1 MLNFVKN
8 QNMIRSIFISS
19 AEPYSGKSLVTIGV
33 FEAILRKTP
42 KVAFFKPII
51 RNPKNKGDQDKNIEL
66 IRSRYELSQTYDQS
80 FAFYRN
86 DVQELLGK
94 GKDDQ
99 FIDQVL
105 NKYKAL
111 EEKNDFVI
119 CEGSD
124 YIGEG
129 SFFEFDI
136 NALIA
141 KNLGLP
147 TLIIGQGNGRA
158 LNEIFNPVQMANEA
172 FQEQDTKVIGIII
185 NRVREDRVDE
195 IKKALNDLPINSG
208 FHSVIPA
215 NAILSSPTLR
225 EVAEQLNAK
234 VLFGEKNLDNLAT
247 GFQAVAM
254 MLSNYLKVMKDGS
267 VAITPADSADIIM
280 GALEANR
287 SKNSP
292 HISGMILTRNFD
304 PPDTVMQIFAGF
316 PDVFPIL
323 SVDTFTFQTSIDAGN
338 IVPTM
343 TAASERKINIALTL
357 FEKHFDQ
364 EGFTKQVLSDQ
375 PTVMT
380 PKMFIYNLQ
389 KIAGQNR
396 KRIVLPEGSDDR
408 VLRAVEILQ
417 KKDIVNMVLLGNV
430 EEIRA
435 KSGTLGLDIDF
446 DKTPIIDPYSSNKI
460 EPYSETLY
468 EIRKAKGLSEE
479 MAIDLMHD
487 VSYYGTM
494 MVHKGEADGMVSGAA
509 HTTQHT
515 IRPALQFIK
524 TKPGFKVVSSVF
536 FMCLDDRVVAY
547 GDCAVN
553 PNPTAEELAEIA
565 IASANTS
572 EQFGIPAKVAMLSY
586 SSGES
591 GKGAEV
597 EKVRNATKIVQ
608 KLRPDILIEGPI
620 QYDAA
625 VDMSVGKQKLPD
637 SEVAGQA
644 SVLIFPDLN
653 TGNNAYKAVQR
664 ETGAIAIG
672 PILQGLNKPVN
683 DLSRGCLVN
692 DIVNTVVITAIQAQ
706 NN

>member
-1 MLNFVKN
+1 
-8 QNMIRSIFISS
+8 MIRSIFISS

-51 RNPKNKGDQDKNIEL
+51 RNPRKKGDQDKNIDL
-66 IRSRYELSQTYDQS
+66 IRSRYNLPQAYEDS
-80 FAFYRN
+80 FAYHRKEA
-86 DVQELLGK
+86 QKLLGK

-99 FIDQVL
+99 FLDHVL

-141 KNLGLP
+141 KNLALP
-147 TLIIGQGNGRA
+147 TIIIGQGNGRA
-158 LNEIFNPVQMANEA
+158 LEEIFNPVQMAIES
-172 FQEQDTKVIGIII
+172 FHDQDTKVLGVII
-185 NRVREDRVDE
+185 NRVQRDRVDD
-195 IKKALNDLPINSG
+195 IKKALNNLPINSG
-208 FHSVIPA
+208 FHSVVPA
-215 NAILSSPTLR
+215 NDILSSPTLR
-225 EVAEQLNAK
+225 EVAGQLNAK
-234 VLFGEKNLDNLAT
+234 VLFGEKHLDNLAT
-247 GFQAVAM
+247 GFQSVAM
-254 MLSNYLKVMKDGS
+254 LLNNYLKVMKEGS
-267 VAITPADSADIIM
+267 VAITPADRIDIIM

-287 SKNSP
+287 SKNFP
-292 HISGMILTRNFD
+292 HLSGMILTGGFD
-304 PPDTVMQIFAGF
+304 PPDTVMKMLAGLPNIF
-316 PDVFPIL
+316 PVL
-323 SVDTFTFQTSIDAGN
+323 SVDTYTFQTSVNAGN
-338 IVPTM
+338 IVSTI
-343 TAASERKINIALTL
+343 TAASERKINIALAL
-357 FEKHFDQ
+357 FEKHFDL
-364 EGFTKQVLSDQ
+364 EGFSEQVLSDQ

-389 KIAGQNR
+389 KIAGQKR
-396 KRIVLPEGSDDR
+396 KRIVLPEGMDDR
-408 VLRAVEILQ
+408 VLKAIEILQ
-417 KKDIVNMVLLGNV
+417 KKDIVDIVVLGNK
-430 EEIRA
+430 EEIKART
-435 KSGTLGLDIDF
+435 GTLGLDIDF

-460 EPYSETLY
+460 EPYSKELY
-468 EIRKAKGLSEE
+468 RLRKAKGMSME
-479 MAIDLMHD
+479 MAGDLMHD
-487 VSYYGTM
+487 VSYFGTM

-524 TKPGFKVVSSVF
+524 TKPEFNVVSSVF

-553 PNPTAEELAEIA
+553 PNPTAAELAEIA
-565 IASANTS
+565 MASADTS

-586 SSGES
+586 SSGDS
-591 GKGAEV
+591 GKGEEV
-597 EKVRNATKIVQ
+597 EKVRQATKIVG

-625 VDMSVGKQKLPD
+625 VDLTIGKKKLPG
-637 SEVAGQA
+637 SKVAGRA

-653 TGNNAYKAVQR
+653 TGNNTYKAVQR

-672 PILQGLNKPVN
+672 PVLQGLNKPVN
-683 DLSRGCLVN
+683 DLSRGCLVE

-706 NN
+706 SN